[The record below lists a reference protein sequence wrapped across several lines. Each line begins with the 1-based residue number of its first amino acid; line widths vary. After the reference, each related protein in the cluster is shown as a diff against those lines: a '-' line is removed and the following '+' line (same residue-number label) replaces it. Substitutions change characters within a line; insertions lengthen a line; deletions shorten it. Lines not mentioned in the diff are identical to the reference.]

1 MGMKFMPD
9 LQFCKELPEIK
20 PGKYRLKY
28 DLTLRVSPGLGTALC
43 RGNYHRESCLK
54 AESKVYICQIRYLS
68 RSVWG
73 LIENTGWICLYMN
86 HKWLITTIA

>member
-1 MGMKFMPD
+1 MPD

-20 PGKYRLKY
+20 SGEYRLKY
-28 DLTLRVSPGLGTALC
+28 DLTLRASPGLGTALC
-43 RGNYHRESCLK
+43 RGNYHWESCLK

-86 HKWLITTIA
+86 HKWLITAIA

>member
-20 PGKYRLKY
+20 PGEYRLKY
-28 DLTLRVSPGLGTALC
+28 DLTLRASPGLGTALC

-54 AESKVYICQIRYLS
+54 AESKVYNRQIRIFEQICMGIDRES
-68 RSVWG
+68 RG
-73 LIENTGWICLYMN
+73 GYAFI
-86 HKWLITTIA
+86 

>member
-1 MGMKFMPD
+1 MMKLETPIGEFTTDSYKIPAGD
-9 LQFCKELPEIK
+9 
-20 PGKYRLKY
+20 
-28 DLTLRVSPGLGTALC
+28 TLAVSPGLGTALC